1 MRGSGVVW
9 LAGMILLAGLTT
21 ASARESRQL
30 DDDDVQA
37 EMNRNRAMAAYV
49 HRNGMP
55 DVAASHFLS
64 DEPPWDDH
72 EVTLYYL
79 KARKEIAFT
88 RAYVL
93 GEPSIQIIRYERPL
107 TDADIAVL
115 QPMVGYRRGDG
126 EPGDPVA
133 RAEEAAR
140 RAEAAAGRVDAAA
153 VTADRAADR
162 AEAVVAKMET
172 SFHRSLR
179 K

>member
-1 MRGSGVVW
+1 
-9 LAGMILLAGLTT
+9 MILLAGLTT

-30 DDDDVQA
+30 DEDDLQS
-37 EMNRNRAMAAYV
+37 EMNRNRALASYV
-49 HRNGMP
+49 GRNGMP

-79 KARKEIAFT
+79 KARKEIAFA

-93 GEPSIQIIRYERPL
+93 GEPSVHVIRYERPL
-107 TDADIAVL
+107 TDADIAAL
-115 QPMVGYRRGDG
+115 QPMVGWHHGTG

-153 VTADRAADR
+153 VVADRAADR

-172 SFHRSLR
+172 SFHRSLL